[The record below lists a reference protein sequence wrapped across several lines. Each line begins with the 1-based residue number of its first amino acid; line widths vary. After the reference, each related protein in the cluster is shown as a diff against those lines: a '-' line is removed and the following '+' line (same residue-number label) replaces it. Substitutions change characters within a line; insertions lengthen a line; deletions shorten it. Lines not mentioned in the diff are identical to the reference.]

1 MSRSPLT
8 RKQPSAHPLST
19 EEIEES
25 GRWFKE
31 DLQREANR
39 MVRRNN
45 MAGAVAALEGVEY
58 IDKFIYTLKLR
69 AGSQLGQPARARAIH
84 IPDSVKK
91 AGEKLAKKANKRGGR
106 Q

>member
-1 MSRSPLT
+1 MSRNPLFC
-8 RKQPSAHPLST
+8 KPSVHPLST

-39 MVRRNN
+39 MVRRSN

-69 AGSQLGQPARARAIH
+69 AGSQLGVPARARSIH
-84 IPDSVKK
+84 IPDSIKEASQKRTKK
-91 AGEKLAKKANKRGGR
+91 AKKRGGG

>member
-1 MSRSPLT
+1 MSRNPLT
-8 RKQPSAHPLST
+8 RKPSVHPLST

-58 IDKFIYTLKLR
+58 IDKFIYTLKVR
-69 AGSQLGQPARARAIH
+69 AGSQLGLPARARPIH
-84 IPDSVKK
+84 IREDLE
-91 AGEKLAKKANKRGGR
+91 ANEKRAKKAKT
-106 Q
+106 